1 MMMDS
6 LLNVPVGMSVRIA
19 ALSAVDATRRRLLDI
34 GLTPGTRTTCLYEAP
49 SGDPKAYWI
58 RGAVVALRNEDA
70 GRVRLMAGGCGE

>member
-1 MMMDS
+1 MMDS
-6 LLNVPVGMSVRIA
+6 LLNVPIGMQVRIA
-19 ALSAVDATRRRLLDI
+19 ALCAVDATRRRLLDI

-70 GRVRLMAGGCGE
+70 GMVGLMAGDCEE